1 MSAFPLCIPTRGQTV
16 ILVGTGPLLTEKT
29 EKLLPFDIK
38 LHIYSQDALVQYQE
52 FKTITLHREAFTE
65 EVLAAMPLFVVSA
78 GLPVPE
84 AEQIGMF
91 CKKRNIP
98 FNAVDLTAL
107 CTFFFPSMICRGD
120 CTIAISTDGK
130 SPAIAVRLR
139 EKIESVLPDD
149 LEAILDWAGTLRS
162 TLPVSDPAL
171 RRKILK
177 RAVADAMEKGSP
189 LTDEELTERISHI

>member
-16 ILVGTGPLLTEKT
+16 ILVGTGPLLTEKI
-29 EKLLPFDIK
+29 EKLLPFDIE
-38 LHIYSQDALVQYQE
+38 LHIYTPDTLVEYRE
-52 FKTITLHREAFTE
+52 FESITLHREPFTE
-65 EVLAAMPLFVVSA
+65 DILAAIPLFVVSA
-78 GLPVPE
+78 GLPVPQ

-139 EKIESVLPDD
+139 KKIESVLPDD
-149 LEAILDWAGTLRS
+149 LEMILDWAGTLRS

-171 RRKILK
+171 RRTILK

-189 LTDEELTERISHI
+189 LTKEELAALISRI